1 MQTYATYSA
10 ISVKSAKKC
19 FGERRANSPYR
30 MFSQIPHINPLRGLR
45 ADFRPFPIP
54 MATIGLK
61 RAGDKNL
68 RSFAI

>member
-1 MQTYATYSA
+1 MPHIVQL
-10 ISVKSAKKC
+10 VRKKC
-19 FGERRANSPYR
+19 FGERRANSPYATI
-30 MFSQIPHINPLRGLR
+30 SLIPQINPLRGHR

-54 MATIGLK
+54 MATKAFK